1 MLNLTDI
8 MAPYADQPKQ
18 VKFTISETAHVRLRQ
33 ASKACGQDMSTLV
46 DMLIRTQLQ
55 LPGEAAQPAVDPE
68 IEPELP
74 LEPHP
79 EAKQRERYKKD
90 YVFGQ

>member
-18 VKFTISETAHVRLRQ
+18 VKFTISETAHVRLRK

-55 LPGEAAQPAVDPE
+55 LPSEAPEPAAADD
-68 IEPELP
+68 EPELD
-74 LEPHP
+74 LTQP
-79 EAKQRERYKKD
+79 EQQKD
-90 YVFGQ
+90 YQFGH